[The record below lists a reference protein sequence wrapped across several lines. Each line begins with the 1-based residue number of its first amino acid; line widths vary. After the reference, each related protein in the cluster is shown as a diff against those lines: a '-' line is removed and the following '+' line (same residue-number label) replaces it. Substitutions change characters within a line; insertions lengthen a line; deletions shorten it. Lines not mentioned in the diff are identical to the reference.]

1 MGTITEESTV
11 TSVDLKTIRPRKF
24 RVVMLND
31 DYTTMD
37 FVVEV
42 LVKIFSKTQNEA
54 VEIMK
59 NIHEKGRGDCGIY
72 PYDIAQTKVTQ
83 ATDMARIR
91 EFPLRCVVEE
101 L

>member
-1 MGTITEESTV
+1 MGTITEDAVV
-11 TSVDLKTIRPRKF
+11 TNVDLKTIRPRKF
-24 RVVMLND
+24 RVIMLND

-42 LVKIFSKTQNEA
+42 LVKIFSKSQNEA

-59 NIHEKGRGDCGIY
+59 SIHEKGRGDCGVY
-72 PYDIAQTKVTQ
+72 PYDVAQTKVMQ

-91 EFPLRCVVEE
+91 EFPLRCMVEE